1 MSLSPVSSIFLRLLN
16 VRAMVRHLAARR
28 GRGAVHDPADDLE
41 LALYATLFGNN
52 FLHFGYFENPPY
64 DAETMSM
71 ADMKKA
77 MDDYANLLV
86 SRVARGEKAIE
97 LGCGMGGLLARL
109 DAAGVKV
116 CGVTPDKSQVAHIG
130 KNWPHI
136 AIDNCKMEELP
147 EKDKRFD
154 VAINSESFQYV
165 DLVGGIS
172 KIDQLLTPGGRW
184 LMSDYFRFN
193 KDAHNGSGHI
203 LADFEA
209 ALAAGGFEISERVD
223 ITENVLP
230 TLRYAH
236 LLAANLALPVAD
248 FMTSKFFRRHAFF
261 EYLFAPGIE
270 NRLKKISLATIDAE
284 VFRREKAY
292 LLLSITRRKK

>member
-1 MSLSPVSSIFLRLLN
+1 MALSSILLRLLN
-16 VRAMVRHLAARR
+16 VPAMVRHLMLRR
-28 GRGAVHDPADDLE
+28 GSKSVHDPENDLE

-52 FLHFGYFENPPY
+52 FLHFGYFKNPPA
-64 DAETMSM
+64 DAQTMSM

-77 MDDYANLLV
+77 MDDYADLLV
-86 SRVARGEKAIE
+86 ARVARGEKAIE

-109 DAAGVKV
+109 DAAGVDV
-116 CGVTPDKSQVAHIG
+116 CGVTPDKSQMAHIG

-136 AIDNCKMEELP
+136 ALDNCKMEDLP
-147 EKDKRFD
+147 KKQEKFD

-165 DLVGGIS
+165 DLARGIK
-172 KIDQLLTPGGRW
+172 KIDQLLKPDGRW

-209 ALAAGGFEISERVD
+209 ALAAGGFEIAERVD

-236 LLAANLALPVAD
+236 FLAANLALPVAG
-248 FMTSKFFRRHAFF
+248 FMTNKFFRRHAFF
-261 EYLFAPGIE
+261 EYLFAHDVKGG
-270 NRLKKISLATIDAE
+270 LKKIRLKTIDAE
-284 VFRREKAY
+284 IFRREKAY
-292 LLLSITRRKK
+292 LLLSIVRRKK